1 MIDGLGAVQGM
12 PMDYPQQS
20 SLQEQTSV
28 KRVDEAQGAV
38 DNSFNKSAEYG
49 DKQGEVNKGQ
59 AEQAIDKLNKTMETY
74 NTELRFKLHEK
85 SGEYIVKIINPKD
98 DSVIREIPP
107 ERVLN
112 MVAYFK
118 EMLGIVV
125 DKFA

>member
-1 MIDGLGAVQGM
+1 MIEGLGGVPGIAV
-12 PMDYPQQS
+12 DYSQQS
-20 SLQEQTSV
+20 SLREQDPLKKTDKTEGVTNSL
-28 KRVDEAQGAV
+28 
-38 DNSFNKSAEYG
+38 DNPAE
-49 DKQGEVNKGQ
+49 KENIASKFNKGQ

-98 DSVIREIPP
+98 DTVIREIPP

-112 MVAYFK
+112 MVAYFR
-118 EMLGIVV
+118 EILGIVV

>member
-1 MIDGLGAVQGM
+1 MIEGLGGVTGL
-12 PMDYPQQS
+12 PIGYPQQS
-20 SLQEQTSV
+20 TLREDAPQ
-28 KRVDEAQGAV
+28 KID
-38 DNSFNKSAEYG
+38 KAE
-49 DKQGEVNKGQ
+49 GEPGRDFQDPSETGKKPEEFNKGQ
-59 AEQAIDKLNKTMETY
+59 AEQAIEKLNKTMETY

-98 DSVIREIPP
+98 QSVIREIPP

-118 EMLGIVV
+118 KVLGLVV